1 MSNCRRSPFYKS
13 PRAIITATLPEQP
26 SRRGFFDRTALVDGD
41 GAWSYGDLLRHADR
55 FRDLFL
61 ARSGVAPGATLAG
74 ERVAFLVPPGRMHV
88 AVQWGVWRAGG
99 IAAPL
104 ALSHPRR
111 ELEYVLDDAKPCIV
125 VADPALEHADALL
138 RAADSRGAEAVWLG
152 KVDATSSLGL
162 SSSGLPS
169 PGLPSPGVPSA
180 GRSAG
185 PCPTPDPGDG
195 ALIIYTSGTTGRPKG
210 ALSTHANV
218 AAQCRSL
225 VAAWGWSHDDRI
237 LHVLPLHHV
246 HGIVNA
252 LCCALWSGAACEF
265 GAPAPAAVW
274 ERLAAGGITLFMAV
288 PTTYGRLIRA
298 WEEAPA
304 DLQRRWARGARE
316 LRLMVSGSAAL
327 PVAVFRRWQEITG
340 QVLLERYGATE
351 IGMALSN
358 PLAGERRPGGVG
370 QPLPEVEVRLV
381 DGDGRPAV
389 GDSGQLAVRGPHVFK
404 GYWGRPEETAAAF
417 RDGWYLTGD
426 EARLEDGGWRILGR
440 RSVDILKTGGYKVSA
455 LEVEELYR
463 EHPAV
468 QDVAVVGAP
477 DAEWGQRVCA
487 AWTPSARAAA
497 SAAGAYPTNAQLRAW
512 GKERLAPYKVP
523 RDFRM
528 VERLPRNAM
537 GKVRKA
543 EVVSIF
549 NASSDASPCSDASP
563 SPAG

>member
-1 MSNCRRSPFYKS
+1 MNCRRLPFSKS
-13 PRAIITATLPEQP
+13 RRAISTATLPKQPATLPEQP

-41 GAWSYGDLLRHADR
+41 GAWSYGDLLCHADR

-61 ARSGVAPGATLAG
+61 ARSGIAPGANLAG

-99 IAAPL
+99 IAVPL

-111 ELEYVLDDAKPCIV
+111 ELEYGLDDAKPCIV
-125 VADPALEHADALL
+125 VADPAPEHADALL
-138 RAADSRGAEAVWLG
+138 RAADSRGAEAVLLG
-152 KVDATSSLGL
+152 EVDAVSSLGL
-162 SSSGLPS
+162 PASGRAVS
-169 PGLPSPGVPSA
+169 
-180 GRSAG
+180 

-218 AAQCRSL
+218 AAQCRSM
-225 VAAWGWSHDDRI
+225 VAAWGWSRDDRI

-265 GAPAPAAVW
+265 GAPAPVAVW

-288 PTTYGRLIRA
+288 PATYGRLIRA

-304 DLQRRWARGARE
+304 DLQRRWSRGARE

-327 PVAVFRRWQEITG
+327 PVAVFQRWREITG

-381 DGDGRPAV
+381 DGDGHLVDGDGHSVEGTGHPAV
-389 GDSGQLAVRGPHVFK
+389 GESGQLAVRGPQVFK

-477 DAEWGQRVCA
+477 DDEWGQRVCA
-487 AWTPSARAAA
+487 AWTPSARTAA
-497 SAAGAYPTNAQLRAW
+497 SGADPTADQLRAW
-512 GKERLAPYKVP
+512 GKVRLAPYKVP
-523 RDFRM
+523 RDFQM

-549 NASSDASPCSDASP
+549 NPSP